1 MNHWI
6 FRLWFPILDT
16 RYHQD
21 IRGKELMMW
30 NDTSVHIESCS
41 LVFARSAVMYA
52 RGNRKL
58 SFVVRACSYVFA
70 ELTRMAIGFCTV
82 GSVPRCFFDYHQ
94 LYLIMSLYYYF
105 LCSCTIKC
113 RFHHPCC
120 KGLFIKHSSNI
131 HMSYCVCY
139 HRLSRSFLPAT
150 LDYV

>member
-1 MNHWI
+1 
-6 FRLWFPILDT
+6 
-16 RYHQD
+16 
-21 IRGKELMMW
+21 MMW

-105 LCSCTIKC
+105 LCSCTIKV
-113 RFHHPCC
+113 RFHHPC
-120 KGLFIKHSSNI
+120 
-131 HMSYCVCY
+131 
-139 HRLSRSFLPAT
+139 
-150 LDYV
+150 